1 MQAAIFI
8 FLNSDFYYIHLCYA
22 SRKQRKRILIIMN
35 YSVVISVCSL
45 LLAIYTFLS
54 KNNKD
59 NTSQLTTV
67 IVKLE
72 NISEG
77 ISDIKNELNSVK
89 EDQRKDHD
97 EIVRITESLKSA
109 WKAINNS
116 DFKFMEEK

>member
-1 MQAAIFI
+1 ME
-8 FLNSDFYYIHLCYA
+8 
-22 SRKQRKRILIIMN
+22 
-35 YSVVISVCSL
+35 YSIVISVCSL
-45 LLAIYTFLS
+45 LLALYTFLS

-97 EIVRITESLKSA
+97 EIVRINESLKSA
-109 WKAINNS
+109 WKIINGNET
-116 DFKFMEEK
+116 K

>member
-1 MQAAIFI
+1 
-8 FLNSDFYYIHLCYA
+8 
-22 SRKQRKRILIIMN
+22 MN
-35 YSVVISVCSL
+35 YSIVISVCSL
-45 LLAIYTFLS
+45 LLAAYTFLS

-89 EDQRKDHD
+89 EDQKKDHD

-109 WKAINNS
+109 WKTINNS
-116 DFKFMEEK
+116 DFKFTEEK